1 MASKLFTGL
10 APNYPCSK
18 IAFWELTH
26 HWRTKC
32 LLFFHF
38 SLTGLLFWDSIA
50 SFIGCGVNWVKICPP
65 NQFQARAD
73 HGQFWCVVWI
83 IFTVYVVEGT
93 LAWGLWGLLQVVLQW
108 WFINTTLN
116 VKQPRSLTTI
126 LVKTFGTLSHLHM
139 IYAFL
144 YQSASPSWRVLG
156 VSGQKRLKNL
166 SKCMDFSFV
175 RGWRGKPKQS
185 RIYNWNCRSLANSL
199 PKRGGKRK
207 VLQIW
212 FNYVC
217 QFLTGSPQQRLVP
230 ISAPHHTVD

>member
-1 MASKLFTGL
+1 MASKLFTRL

-65 NQFQARAD
+65 NQFQAQAN

-83 IFTVYVVEGT
+83 IFTVYAVEGT

-126 LVKTFGTLSHLHM
+126 LVKTFGTLSHLLWSMHFCTNPPPPPGQCWVFRVKNVWK
-139 IYAFL
+139 IFQNAWT
-144 YQSASPSWRVLG
+144 SALFG
-156 VSGQKRLKNL
+156 GGGGNL
-166 SKCMDFSFV
+166 SKVVFTIGIVGHSQIPYQKEE
-175 RGWRGKPKQS
+175 GKGRCCKPF
-185 RIYNWNCRSLANSL
+185 WPNCRL
-199 PKRGGKRK
+199 RGQE
-207 VLQIW
+207 L
-212 FNYVC
+212 
-217 QFLTGSPQQRLVP
+217 
-230 ISAPHHTVD
+230 